1 MPTASRW
8 FVRAALVW
16 LGVGFTL
23 AGLMLANKGLPLSG
37 WLWTWRLSHVQ
48 MLLIG
53 WMVQLAAG
61 VAYWILPRLGG
72 GSRGRE
78 GLAWLT
84 WLALNGGV
92 LLAALRDPLAG
103 VVGPTVAAGLAA
115 GAAVLYLVAVAAFAV
130 LIWPRVIP
138 LPQFS
143 EADLAALRRR
153 AQEPPTE

>member
-8 FVRAALVW
+8 FIKAALVW
-16 LGVGFTL
+16 LGVGFML
-23 AGLMLANKGLPLSG
+23 AGFMLANKGLPFSG
-37 WLWTWRLSHVQ
+37 WWWTWRLSHVQ
-48 MLLIG
+48 MLLMG
-53 WMVQLAAG
+53 WMVQFAAG

-78 GLAWLT
+78 GLAWVT
-84 WLALNGGV
+84 FVALNAAV
-92 LLAALRDPLAG
+92 LLAALRDPLASIT
-103 VVGPTVAAGLAA
+103 GPTTAALLSAAAAILYVVAAAA
-115 GAAVLYLVAVAAFAV
+115 YAA

-153 AQEPPTE
+153 AQEPPQ

>member
-23 AGLMLANKGLPLSG
+23 AGLMLANKGLPLNG
-37 WLWTWRLSHVQ
+37 WWWTWRLAHVQ
-48 MLLIG
+48 MLLMG

-78 GLAWLT
+78 GLAWVT
-84 WLALNGGV
+84 FVALNSAV
-92 LLAALRDPLAG
+92 LLAALRDPLASA
-103 VVGPTVAAGLAA
+103 VGPTIAALLSGAAAILYVVAAAA
-115 GAAVLYLVAVAAFAV
+115 YAA

-153 AQEPPTE
+153 AQEPPQ

>member
-8 FVRAALVW
+8 LVRAALLW
-16 LGVGFTL
+16 LGIGFTL

-37 WLWTWRLSHVQ
+37 WWWTWRLAHVQ

-53 WMVQLAAG
+53 WMVQFAAG
-61 VAYWILPRLGG
+61 IAYWILPRLGG

-84 WLALNGGV
+84 WVALNGGV
-92 LLAALRDPLAG
+92 LLAALRDPLVG
-103 VVGPTVAAGLAA
+103 VVDATVTAMLSAAAA
-115 GAAVLYLVAVAAFAV
+115 LLYLVAIATFLALV
-130 LIWPRVIP
+130 WPRVIP
-138 LPQFS
+138 LPTFS

-153 AQEPPTE
+153 TQEPPQ